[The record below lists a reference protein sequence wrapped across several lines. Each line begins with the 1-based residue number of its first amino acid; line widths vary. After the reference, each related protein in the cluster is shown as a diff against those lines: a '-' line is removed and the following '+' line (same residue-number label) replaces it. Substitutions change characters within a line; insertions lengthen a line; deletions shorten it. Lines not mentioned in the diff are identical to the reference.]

1 MNAKKVGK
9 IITALRKKAGYTQKE
24 LASKLY
30 ISDKAVSKWERGV
43 CYPDVSYLRKLSVL
57 LDTDIETLLI
67 GKMSFEDRKWIGVI
81 DLKDRNDEID
91 LCSYVYDKP
100 LVYIFLSYFLLVG
113 INDALI
119 ICDEK
124 EESFI
129 REKLKKDNMCFLNIA
144 FARKGEKYDLDD
156 RNVMCIFE
164 KYFIYGM
171 GLSSVFQRAL
181 ANNGDPTILA
191 MPRTPDESR
200 RQIRFNEDMMLSVN
214 DDYVDT
220 QYNYCYLPFLFT
232 KATFFDKD
240 YQKFIEEK
248 KSDVYVELLNRGYA
262 ELFIENRD
270 DLKDASDMLALLE
283 KRSGF
288 DIYDPKEIALQR
300 LLLQEGE

>member
-1 MNAKKVGK
+1 MGISE
-9 IITALRKKAGYTQKE
+9 II
-24 LASKLY
+24 
-30 ISDKAVSKWERGV
+30 IV
-43 CYPDVSYLRKLSVL
+43 C
-57 LDTDIETLLI
+57 E
-67 GKMSFEDRKWIGVI
+67 
-81 DLKDRNDEID
+81 
-91 LCSYVYDKP
+91 
-100 LVYIFLSYFLLVG
+100 
-113 INDALI
+113 
-119 ICDEK
+119 EK

-129 REKLKKDNMCFLNIA
+129 REKLKKDNMCFLNISYI
-144 FARKGEKYDLDD
+144 RKGERFELDD

-191 MPRTPDESR
+191 MPRTQDESR

-214 DDYVDT
+214 EEYVDT

-232 KATFFDKD
+232 KASSYDQD
-240 YQKFIEEK
+240 YRRFIEEK
-248 KSDVYVELLNRGYA
+248 RNDICVELLNRGYV

-270 DLKDASDMLALLE
+270 DLKDAGDFLALLE

-300 LLLQEGE
+300 LLLQEEK